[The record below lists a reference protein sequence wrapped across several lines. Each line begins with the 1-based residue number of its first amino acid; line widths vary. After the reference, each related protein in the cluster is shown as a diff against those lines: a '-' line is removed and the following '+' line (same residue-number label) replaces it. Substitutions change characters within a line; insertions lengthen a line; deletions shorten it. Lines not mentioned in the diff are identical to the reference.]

1 MEKEIIIDGK
11 NATMGRLAGY
21 AAKQALLGNNVVI
34 VNSEEVII
42 TGNKKDI
49 VEGYKTLLKKGGSSM
64 RGPKIPRNA
73 ERILKRT
80 IRGMLPHKQG
90 RGADALKRV
99 MCYDKMPEKYVN
111 SKKVITGKEK
121 TGKSIT
127 LKELVSLIK

>member
-1 MEKEIIIDGK
+1 MIIDGK

-21 AAKQALLGNNVVI
+21 AAKQALLGNKIVI
-34 VNSEEVII
+34 VNAEEVII

-49 VEGYKTLLKKGGSSM
+49 VESYKIFLKKGGSSM
-64 RGPKIPRNA
+64 KGPKVPRNA

-90 RGADALKRV
+90 RGAEALKRII
-99 MCYDKMPEKYVN
+99 CYDKIPEKYTN
-111 SKKVITGKEK
+111 SKKIITGKEK